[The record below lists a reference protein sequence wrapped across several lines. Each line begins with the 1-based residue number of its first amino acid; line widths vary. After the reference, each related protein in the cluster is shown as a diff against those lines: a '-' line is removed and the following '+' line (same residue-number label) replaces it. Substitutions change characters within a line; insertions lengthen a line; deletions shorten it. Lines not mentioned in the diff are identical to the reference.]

1 MSALKPNVK
10 TWFST
15 HDWSERILTADPS
28 WFTVSMGT
36 GVCTQL
42 LIKFPYPAGW
52 LKTIA
57 YIFWVD
63 MHVNI
68 ADICI
73 FAFFMTLGILR
84 VIIYPLVAR
93 TVVDDFSQT
102 SYLGAVA
109 VAFETIILGIVSFY
123 SGHHAAMYVAEVM
136 YWVAAALSLFVACG
150 GVFFMYQ
157 RQKQHSFSDINGV
170 WFLTFIPF
178 IVDSTVGGA
187 ISPYLSY
194 ENSVTVL
201 VTSFLMWSVGVG
213 MSLVILSLYFWR
225 LMSCQLPPREAII
238 STFVPV
244 GPFGMGAYSIQQM
257 AVGLAS
263 QVREHRFTL
272 ARPPQPPNDV
282 TTMATIAE
290 GIHWLGIIVALVQ
303 LGIASF
309 LLVEACLSVC
319 AKVPKT
325 FNVGQSHS
333 IPSLLI
339 LLIPIRQGFG
349 ALFFLA
355 ECTAMLGTQ

>member
-1 MSALKPNVK
+1 
-10 TWFST
+10 
-15 HDWSERILTADPS
+15 
-28 WFTVSMGT
+28 
-36 GVCTQL
+36 
-42 LIKFPYPAGW
+42 
-52 LKTIA
+52 
-57 YIFWVD
+57 

-84 VIIYPLVAR
+84 VIIYPRVAR

-102 SYLGAVA
+102 SYLGAAA
-109 VAFETIILGIVSFY
+109 VAFETI
-123 SGHHAAMYVAEVM
+123 
-136 YWVAAALSLFVACG
+136 
-150 GVFFMYQ
+150 MYQ
-157 RQKQHSFSDINGV
+157 RQKQHSFSDINGA

-303 LGIASF
+303 LGIAWF

-325 FNVGQSHS
+325 FNVEETLSEGPPPEPAALTESDEVWPIVLSTLTQHLMPTIGARNVSS
-333 IPSLLI
+333 SMASSYGKSPGVVRLLT
-339 LLIPIRQGFG
+339 RQGG
-349 ALFFLA
+349 QI
-355 ECTAMLGTQ
+355 ETTEKN